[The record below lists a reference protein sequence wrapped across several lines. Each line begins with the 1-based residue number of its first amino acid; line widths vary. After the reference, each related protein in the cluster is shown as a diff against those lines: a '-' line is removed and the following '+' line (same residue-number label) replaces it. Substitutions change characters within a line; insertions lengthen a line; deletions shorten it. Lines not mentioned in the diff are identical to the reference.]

1 MGCGSSPLE
10 FVPLTCPTVTACTHC
25 VYPLRVP
32 SVCTNCV
39 HQLRALTACTN
50 CVHQLCVPTAC
61 TNCVYQLRVPTAHA
75 PTACTNATVCT
86 NCVRRALTACTNC
99 LHQLRVPTAC
109 TSSVCTNCVY
119 QLHAP
124 TARPTARLAHLV
136 YYSSRFE
143 ISLGCTGNYPLIIDR
158 GNPSYLSHI
167 CSRVAGIKLV
177 PDILAAYSCAGKRP
191 FLATPLGRGTITLKY
206 LADSQIREASFTP
219 LTYMFVSTL

>member
-1 MGCGSSPLE
+1 M
-10 FVPLTCPTVTACTHC
+10 H
-25 VYPLRVP
+25 
-32 SVCTNCV
+32 
-39 HQLRALTACTN
+39 
-50 CVHQLCVPTAC
+50 
-61 TNCVYQLRVPTAHA
+61 QLRVP
-75 PTACTNATVCT
+75 TVCT

-124 TARPTARLAHLV
+124 TARPTARLAPLV